1 MGIISAIFGEKG
13 PVAPAAVPADPK
25 TLPADG
31 NYPNVFAVEKV
42 FSIAPKPLDVGLKRS
57 KQLKDRSVVYGSVTS
72 GAFTKGDNVI
82 ATIDGKEMQIPIL
95 DIIPE
100 GGSDFATE
108 LGSNLH
114 KKSVDAGKY
123 GWMILDVTSLPAENS
138 KIGKL

>member
-57 KQLKDRSVVYGSVTS
+57 KQLRTAAWFTVPSHPALLQRATMCLQLLMARQCRFLSSTS
-72 GAFTKGDNVI
+72 FQ
-82 ATIDGKEMQIPIL
+82 KEDLTLQPSLDPICTRKVWMR
-95 DIIPE
+95 E
-100 GGSDFATE
+100 SM
-108 LGSNLH
+108 
-114 KKSVDAGKY
+114 AG
-123 GWMILDVTSLPAENS
+123 
-138 KIGKL
+138 